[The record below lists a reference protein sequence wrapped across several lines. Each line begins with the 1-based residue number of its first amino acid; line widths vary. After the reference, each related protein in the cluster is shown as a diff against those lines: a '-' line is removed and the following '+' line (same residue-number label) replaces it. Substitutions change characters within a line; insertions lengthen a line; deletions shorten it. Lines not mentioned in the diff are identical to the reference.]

1 MSFNPFNG
9 SMADLGKKRE
19 MDKELGMDYNN
30 RFNEYLRYVQ
40 DNDPKSIRTRRV
52 AEQDSDMAVR
62 VVEKRDG
69 GIVVRWAK
77 LHQTGAVTARRYQA
91 N

>member
-1 MSFNPFNG
+1 
-9 SMADLGKKRE
+9 
-19 MDKELGMDYNN
+19 MDKELGTDYNK
-30 RFNEYLRYVQ
+30 RFNEYPKYVQ
-40 DNDPKSIRTRRV
+40 DNDPNNIRTRRV

-77 LHQTGAVTARRYQA
+77 LHQTGALTARRYRT